1 MLERL
6 VIGIDSG
13 SASCSVVALDL
24 AGNLVAHASG
34 FHHGKATE
42 ILRALLGSLTA
53 SVGDAYVGGLAR
65 SSSAPDA
72 RAAGRE
78 SFAVDSHV
86 AEIEALRR
94 FHPGARTLLVV
105 GAERFARM
113 SFDGRGKYL
122 RMRRNS
128 SCAAGTGSFL
138 DQQAARLGLPGGSA
152 ALAERALAN
161 PGEFPSIASRC
172 SVFAKTDLTH
182 AQAEGWSLEEICDGL
197 CNGLARNIADT
208 LFPGEKP
215 EAPIVMAGGVS
226 RNRAV
231 LKHLEALAGSR
242 IEVDAFSHLY
252 GAIGAALRLLAA
264 EPEARAAAPER
275 SGEAFRV
282 ADIEIFDELTR
293 EYADEGLGEPSEGYP
308 DFASRRRFLH
318 VARKNG
324 PGNPVEVDVYEPLAS
339 PAPLPVLLGIDI
351 GSTSTKAALVA
362 PGGSVL
368 AGFYTRT
375 AGKPLEATQSI
386 FEAAERVAREEG
398 ASFEVTLAATTG
410 SGRKFVGTVIG
421 ADAAVDEITAH
432 ARAALELDPETDTII
447 EIGGQDSKFT
457 SLSGGVV
464 TFSQMNAVCAAGT
477 GSFLE
482 EQAGRLGVG
491 LADFAPRA
499 AGNKAPLTSD
509 RCTVFM
515 ERDLNHFRGRGYAT
529 GELLAAS
536 LFSVCDNYLGKVARE
551 GSIGKRVA
559 FQGATAR
566 NRALVA
572 AFEKRLGKPVRV
584 SKFCHL
590 TGAIGAAL
598 EARDSLRG
606 KGGATAFRGF
616 RLHELDLVSRVDRC
630 GLCPNDCRLRVVDVD
645 GEDVAYGFLCGRDQ
659 ATRRYVKEGGRDL
672 LAERKRAIE
681 TAYARVERSSPPR
694 AGWPSVGIPG
704 ALYLHEDAP
713 FWKAFFE
720 RLGFRAVMADDGP
733 ETLRAGK
740 RLAGAE
746 FCAPMAM
753 FHGQADALLEKADLV
768 FLPTYLAEKPERL
781 REGEATRS
789 YCNFAQY
796 APVVTRAAEERERP
810 RIVSP
815 VLVGRRGDASRA
827 MEALRESLEA
837 ALAPWGV
844 RAPARKTLE
853 KAYAACLEAKA
864 LARHA
869 VRGIHARERDAE
881 GMAVVVVGRPYA
893 VLSDAMGKGIVD
905 VLRRQAEELWYA
917 DMLPGRAAEGEAAI
931 DPMLAA
937 FHWRYAAELL
947 EAAHWCARHPRW
959 YPVLVTTFKCSPDS
973 IAIEWFRRV
982 MDASGKP
989 YLVLQVDDHD
999 SAVGY
1004 ETRIEAG
1011 LRSFR
1016 NHFRRAAETP
1026 ASFAPSAQG
1035 RAPEPTPAPA
1045 TPAGEGAPGARGGTA
1060 RAKPRAAAARP
1071 EPALPRVDPK
1081 GKTLLFPA
1089 WDPYVCPLLAANLRA
1104 AGMDVRVLE
1113 ESPLSIRRAMGTNTG
1128 QCIPMNVIAREC
1140 VEAVDREKLDP
1151 AKTVLWVPTSK
1162 WPCNI
1167 PLYPHF
1173 IKSLME
1179 KQGGGMERLEVLVD
1193 DVTFLRFGP
1202 AVSVGAFHAFSAG
1215 GALAKFACRTRPY
1228 ELEKGATDRQL
1239 ERSLAV
1245 LVDAF
1250 ERGTNREA
1258 AYRAAFEP
1266 FAAIPTGPRDR
1277 PKVAVFGDFY
1287 ARDNEVFNQGLVRA
1301 IEEAGGEAVTT
1312 SYIEYLKSALDPM
1325 FRRLLKDRRY
1335 GAWARTKAAHA
1346 IVLAVERTLSLAA
1359 SDWFGRSQSWSN
1371 PGYAEKL
1378 GLFGISEDHEGEC
1391 FDNTLKILRLL
1402 ETHPDLA
1409 LFVQASPAFCCPS
1422 IITEAMSKEIER
1434 VTGVPVVTVTY
1445 DGTGSPKN
1453 DAVAPYL
1460 AFARKGSAAPR

>member
-1 MLERL
+1 MNEGL

-13 SASCSVVALDL
+13 SASCAVVALDPE
-24 AGNLVAHASG
+24 GNLVAHASG
-34 FHHGKATE
+34 FHHGRATE
-42 ILRALLGSLTA
+42 RLRALLGSLGATL
-53 SVGDAYVGGLAR
+53 GDASIDGLAR
-65 SSSAPDA
+65 TSSAPDA

-78 SFAVDSHV
+78 SLSVDSHV
-86 AEIEALRR
+86 AEIETLRR
-94 FHPGARTLLVV
+94 FHPEARTLLVV

-113 SFDGRGKYL
+113 SFDGRGRYL

-138 DQQAARLGLPGGSA
+138 DQQAARLGLAEGSA

-208 LFPGEKP
+208 LFPGERP
-215 EAPIVMAGGVS
+215 DAPIVMAGGVS

-231 LKHLEALAGSR
+231 LKHLESLAGSP
-242 IEVDAFSHLY
+242 IEVDDVSHLY
-252 GAIGAALRLLAA
+252 GALGAALRLLAGQ
-264 EPEARAAAPER
+264 PGSRGAAPER
-275 SGEAFRV
+275 GSGSFRL
-282 ADIEIFDELTR
+282 ADVEIVDELTR
-293 EYADEGLGEPSEGYP
+293 EYADEDLGEPSEGYP
-308 DFASRRRFLH
+308 DFASLKRFLH

-324 PGNPVEVDVYEPLAS
+324 PGNPVEVDVYEPLEAGN
-339 PAPLPVLLGIDI
+339 PVPVLLGLDI
-351 GSTSTKAALVA
+351 GSTSTKAALVSPQGA
-362 PGGSVL
+362 VL

-375 AGKPLEATQSI
+375 AGRPLEATQSI

-398 ASFEVTLAATTG
+398 ASFEVRLAATTG
-410 SGRKFVGTVIG
+410 SGRKFVGAVIG

-432 ARAALELDPETDTII
+432 ARAALELDGETDTII

-457 SLSGGVV
+457 SLSGGTV

-491 LADFAPRA
+491 LEDFALEA
-499 AGNKAPLTSD
+499 SGNRAPLTSD

-551 GSIGKRVA
+551 GSIGNRIA

-598 EARDSLRG
+598 EARDSLGER
-606 KGGATAFRGF
+606 KGLRSAFRGF
-616 RLHELDLVSRVDRC
+616 RLHELDLASRVDRC
-630 GLCPNDCRLRVVDVD
+630 GLCPNDCRLRLVDVD
-645 GEDVAYGFLCGRDQ
+645 GEEVAYGFLCGRDR
-659 ATRRYVKEGGRDL
+659 ATRHYVKAGGRDL
-672 LAERKRAIE
+672 LAERRRAIE
-681 TAYARVERSSPPR
+681 AAYARVERRSPPR
-694 AGWPSVGIPG
+694 AGWPSFGIPS

-720 RLGFRAVMADDGP
+720 RLGFRAIPADDGP
-733 ETLRAGK
+733 ETLRVGK

-753 FHGQADALLEKADLV
+753 FHGQADTLLERADLV
-768 FLPTYLAEKPERL
+768 FLPAYLAEKPERL
-781 REGEATRS
+781 GSEEAARG

-796 APVVTRAAEERERP
+796 APVVTRAAEERDRP
-810 RIVSP
+810 RLVSP
-815 VLVGRRGDASRA
+815 VLVGRRGDTSRA
-827 MEALRESLEA
+827 MESLHGSLEA

-844 RAPARKTLE
+844 RAPARKALE
-853 KAYAACLEAKA
+853 EAYAACLEAKA

-869 VRGIHARERDAE
+869 VRAIHARERDAE
-881 GMAVVVVGRPYA
+881 GLAVVVVGRPYA

-917 DMLPGRAAEGEAAI
+917 DMLPGRAEEGEAAI

-947 EAAHWCARHPRW
+947 ETAHWCARHPRW

-1016 NHFRRAAETP
+1016 NHFRRSAGATP
-1026 ASFAPSAQG
+1026 ILP
-1035 RAPEPTPAPA
+1035 PTPATARPA
-1045 TPAGEGAPGARGGTA
+1045 DGTA
-1060 RAKPRAAAARP
+1060 RVAPGGKSRARRREAAVRP
-1071 EPALPRVDPK
+1071 EPALPRVDPR
-1081 GKTLLFPA
+1081 GRTLLFPA

-1104 AGMDVRVLE
+1104 AGLDVRVLE

-1128 QCIPMNVIAREC
+1128 QCVPMNVIAREC
-1140 VEAVDREKLDP
+1140 VEAVEREGLDP
-1151 AKTVLWVPTSK
+1151 ARTVLWVPTSK

-1179 KQGGGMERLEVLVD
+1179 KRGGGMERMEVLVD

-1202 AVSVGAFHAFSAG
+1202 AVAVGAFHAFSSG

-1239 ERSLAV
+1239 GRSLAI
-1245 LVDAF
+1245 LVEAF

-1301 IEEAGGEAVTT
+1301 IEDSGGEAVTT

-1325 FRRLLKDRRY
+1325 FRRMLKDRRY

-1422 IITEAMSKEIER
+1422 IITEAMSKELER

-1445 DGTGSPKN
+1445 DGTGAPKN
-1453 DAVAPYL
+1453 DAIAPYL
-1460 AFARKGSAAPR
+1460 AFARKGGAAAR

>member
-1 MLERL
+1 MQERL
-6 VIGIDSG
+6 VIGLDSG
-13 SASCSVVALDL
+13 SASCSAVALDPL
-24 AGNLVAHASG
+24 GTLVASASG

-42 ILRALLGSLTA
+42 CLRVLLGELRA
-53 SVGDAYVGGLAR
+53 SVGDAPVGGLAR
-65 SSSAPDA
+65 TSSAPPA
-72 RAAGRE
+72 RTPAGE
-78 SFAVDSHV
+78 PFEADSHV

-94 FHPGARTLLVV
+94 FHPAARTLLVV

-113 SFDGRGKYL
+113 SFDRRGTYL

-138 DQQAARLGLPGGSA
+138 DQQAARLGLSGGSA
-152 ALAERALAN
+152 ALAGRALAN

-231 LKHLEALAGSR
+231 LKHLETLAGSS

-264 EPEARAAAPER
+264 GQGARGTAPER
-275 SGEAFRV
+275 SGGAFRV
-282 ADIEIFDELTR
+282 ADIEIVDELTR

-308 DFASRRRFLH
+308 DFASLKRFLH
-318 VARKNG
+318 AARKNG
-324 PGNPVEVDVYEPLAS
+324 PGNPVEVDVYEPLS
-339 PAPLPVLLGIDI
+339 SQDPLPVLLGIDI
-351 GSTSTKAALVA
+351 GSTSTKAALVS
-362 PGGSVL
+362 PGGRVL

-386 FEAAERVAREEG
+386 FEAVERVAREEG
-398 ASFEVTLAATTG
+398 AAFEVALAATTG
-410 SGRKFVGTVIG
+410 SGRKFVGAVIG

-499 AGNKAPLTSD
+499 SGNRAPLTSD

-598 EARDSLRG
+598 EARDSRP
-606 KGGATAFRGF
+606 ATGTQASTFRGF
-616 RLHELDLVSRVDRC
+616 RLHELDLASRVDRC
-630 GLCPNDCRLRVVDVD
+630 GLCPNDCRLRIVDVD
-645 GEDVAYGFLCGRDQ
+645 GEEVAYGFLCGRDQ
-659 ATRRYVKEGGRDL
+659 ATRHYVKEGGRDL

-681 TAYARVERSSPPR
+681 TAYARVGRSSPPR
-694 AGWPSVGIPG
+694 AGWPSVGIPS

-720 RLGFRAVMADDGP
+720 RLGFRAVMADESPG
-733 ETLRAGK
+733 TLRAGK

-815 VLVGRRGDASRA
+815 VLVGRRGDTSRA
-827 MEALRESLEA
+827 MEALHESLEA

-844 RAPARKTLE
+844 RAPARKVLE
-853 KAYAACLEAKA
+853 EAYAACLEAKA

-869 VRGIHARERDAE
+869 VRAIHARERDAE

-893 VLSDAMGKGIVD
+893 VLSDSMGKGIVD
-905 VLRRQAEELWYA
+905 VLRKQAEELWYA

-931 DPMLAA
+931 DPMLEA

-1016 NHFRRAAETP
+1016 NHFRRAAETQAP
-1026 ASFAPSAQG
+1026 FAPSAHAQT
-1035 RAPEPTPAPA
+1035 RTPAPA
-1045 TPAGEGAPGARGGTA
+1045 TPADGGAPGARSA
-1060 RAKPRAAAARP
+1060 RARARPREAAVRP

-1081 GKTLLFPA
+1081 GKTILFPA
-1089 WDPYVCPLLAANLRA
+1089 WDPYVCPLLAANLRS

-1113 ESPLSIRRAMGTNTG
+1113 ETPLSIRRAMGTNTG

-1140 VEAVDREKLDP
+1140 VEAVEREKLDP
-1151 AKTVLWVPTSK
+1151 ANTVLWVPTSK

-1179 KQGGGMERLEVLVD
+1179 KQGGGMEKLEVLVD

-1202 AVSVGAFHAFSAG
+1202 AVSIGAFHAFSAG

-1228 ELEKGATDRQL
+1228 ELEKGTTDRQSA
-1239 ERSLAV
+1239 RSLAI

-1266 FAAIPTGPRDR
+1266 FAEIPTGPRDR

-1312 SYIEYLKSALDPM
+1312 SYIEYLKSALDPL
-1325 FRRLLKDRRY
+1325 FRRMLKDRRY

-1402 ETHPDLA
+1402 EAHPDLA

-1434 VTGVPVVTVTY
+1434 VTGVPVITVTY

-1453 DAVAPYL
+1453 DAIAPYL
-1460 AFARKGSAAPR
+1460 AFARKGAAGG